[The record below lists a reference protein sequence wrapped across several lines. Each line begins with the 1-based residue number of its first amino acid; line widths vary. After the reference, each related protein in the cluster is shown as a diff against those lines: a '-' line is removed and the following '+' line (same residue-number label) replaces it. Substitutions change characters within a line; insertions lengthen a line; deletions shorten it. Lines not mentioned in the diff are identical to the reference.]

1 MCLCFRASS
10 AALRPA
16 GLRWFKGDKDSVT
29 AVGSSAYGQAGKVVG
44 SAVEF
49 ARFLRDGLGH
59 AVTPRASAHGPP
71 RALFSVRP

>member
-1 MCLCFRASS
+1 MPFSELFWKMYFYEYYTIQFALFFSASMCLCFRASS

-16 GLRWFKGDKDSVT
+16 GLRWFEGDKDSVT

-49 ARFLRDGLGH
+49 ARF
-59 AVTPRASAHGPP
+59 
-71 RALFSVRP
+71 